1 MLETLQAILAITL
14 IDLAM
19 SGDNAL
25 VIGMVARGLPRSQ
38 RRQAIVVGAGAAV
51 ALRVAAA
58 AAVTLLLT
66 VRYLQ
71 LAGGLA
77 LVVIAYRLVRP
88 EATQGPTVRPV
99 STLRAAV
106 VTILAADF
114 AMSLEN
120 ILGVAA
126 AAHGDLAL
134 LLFGLALS
142 IPIVLF
148 GSSLVIRILDRF
160 PRTIWLAA
168 VALVL
173 TAADL
178 ILGDPSV
185 SPLTERLPFAREL
198 LGVTFL
204 AVLVAM
210 RGGAIVLPALATAR
224 SRGEVA
230 AEARSRRAS

>member
-1 MLETLQAILAITL
+1 VETLQAILAITL

-38 RRQAIVVGAGAAV
+38 RRRAIVFGAGAAV

-66 VRYLQ
+66 VPYLQ

-88 EATQGPTVRPV
+88 DEGRDVKVREV
-99 STLRAAV
+99 TTLRAAI

-120 ILGVAA
+120 ILGVGA
-126 AAHGDLAL
+126 AAHGNVTL
-134 LLFGLALS
+134 LLFGLGLS

-148 GSSLVIRILDRF
+148 GSGMVIRILDRF
-160 PRTIWLAA
+160 PQATWLGAFAIIW
-168 VALVL
+168 

-178 ILGDPSV
+178 IAS
-185 SPLTERLPFAREL
+185 E
-198 LGVTFL
+198 
-204 AVLVAM
+204 
-210 RGGAIVLPALATAR
+210 PALASLHQLPYVELALTALFLLIVVFAR
-224 SRGEVA
+224 FRQDAFALVRVRRTDRA
-230 AEARSRRAS
+230 ARRERRAS

>member
-1 MLETLQAILAITL
+1 MLETVQAIAAIVL
-14 IDLAM
+14 IDLAL

-25 VIGMVARGLPRSQ
+25 VIGVVARGLPRSK
-38 RRQAIVVGAGAAV
+38 RRQAIVFGAGAAV
-51 ALRVAAA
+51 VLR
-58 AAVTLLLT
+58 
-66 VRYLQ
+66 
-71 LAGGLA
+71 
-77 LVVIAYRLVRP
+77 I
-88 EATQGPTVRPV
+88 
-99 STLRAAV
+99 
-106 VTILAADF
+106 
-114 AMSLEN
+114 
-120 ILGVAA
+120 AA

-148 GSSLVIRILDRF
+148 GSGLVIRILDRF
-160 PRTIWLAA
+160 PRTIWLGA

>member
-114 AMSLEN
+114 AMRLEN
-120 ILGVAA
+120 ILRVGA
-126 AAHGDLAL
+126 AAHRNIPL
-134 LLFGLALS
+134 LLFGLGLS

-148 GSSLVIRILDRF
+148 GSGLVVSMLDRF
-160 PRTIWLAA
+160 PQATWLG
-168 VALVL
+168 ALAIL
-173 TAADL
+173 WTAAEL
-178 ILGDPSV
+178 ITSEPALSFAAEIPFV
-185 SPLTERLPFAREL
+185 ELPLTVA
-198 LGVTFL
+198 FL
-204 AVLVAM
+204 AIAPAAPWGPAGLAGVAPPSA
-210 RGGAIVLPALATAR
+210 GPAR
-224 SRGEVA
+224 
-230 AEARSRRAS
+230 

>member
-1 MLETLQAILAITL
+1 MLETLQAIVAITL

-19 SGDNAL
+19 SGDNAP

-38 RRQAIVVGAGAAV
+38 RRKAIVVGAGAAV

-77 LVVIAYRLVRP
+77 LVLIAYRLVRP
-88 EATQGPTVRPV
+88 EATQGHTVRPV

-114 AMSLEN
+114 AMSPEN
-120 ILGVAA
+120 ILGVGA
-126 AAHGDLAL
+126 AAHGNIPL
-134 LLFGLALS
+134 LLFGLGLS

-148 GSSLVIRILDRF
+148 GSGLVVTLLDRF
-160 PRTIWLAA
+160 PQAPWFGALAILWTA
-168 VALVL
+168 AELITSEPVLSFAAEIPFVELLLTVAFLAIVAAARWRHAALALVR
-173 TAADL
+173 TRSADPP
-178 ILGDPSV
+178 G
-185 SPLTERLPFAREL
+185 
-198 LGVTFL
+198 
-204 AVLVAM
+204 
-210 RGGAIVLPALATAR
+210 R
-224 SRGEVA
+224 SRPEP
-230 AEARSRRAS
+230 RAS